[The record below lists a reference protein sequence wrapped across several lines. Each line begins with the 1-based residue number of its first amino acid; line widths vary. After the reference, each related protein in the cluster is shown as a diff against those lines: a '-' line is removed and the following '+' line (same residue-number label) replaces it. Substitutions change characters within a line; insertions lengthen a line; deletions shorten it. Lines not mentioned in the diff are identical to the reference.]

1 MDFMYILMTPF
12 TWLLMFFYQF
22 FNSYGVA
29 LILFTLLVKIILFPF
44 SLKAKKSMIQTNML
58 SGQMRKLQKQYANN
72 QAKYNEELQ
81 KLYAR
86 EGVNPTSG
94 CLWSF
99 LPMFILIP
107 LFAILREP
115 LKYMMGVVG
124 SEAEQMLQAIAV
136 TLNWDTV
143 AVEAGWIAP
152 KVVTEAIA
160 EAAKKEIPYITA
172 YASTRYNQ
180 MFLTSLITPENLEAV
195 KAAVAAVGAPAKEL
209 FVLNTE
215 FLGINLFQ
223 QPTLKFWVNGFGWD
237 SIGLFLLPIL
247 SVVLS
252 ALFMMVTNKTNAI
265 NNPDAVNMN
274 WGMTAVMS
282 LMYLYFG
289 FSMPAAISVY
299 FMANSVLGMGQEFIT
314 AKMLKKDYEEAREK
328 QRLRELEEKEEEKR
342 LRREKAEAKA
352 LAAEEA
358 RKNKGKKQP
367 KDADDDRIP
376 PEVREASR
384 VGIRQYARGRAY
396 DPARYGEVT
405 PYNEKAIESFF
416 IVPEPKEKK
425 KKGKKTDD
433 QPDTKD

>member
-99 LPMFILIP
+99 LPLFILIP

-124 SEAEQMLQAIAV
+124 SEADQMLQAIANTV
-136 TLNWDTV
+136 NWSTV
-143 AVEAGWIAP
+143 AVENGWI
-152 KVVTEAIA
+152 K
-160 EAAKKEIPYITA
+160 EAAE

-367 KDADDDRIP
+367 MTTASPPRSGRPAGWVSASTPGAGPMIP
-376 PEVREASR
+376 PAT
-384 VGIRQYARGRAY
+384 AR
-396 DPARYGEVT
+396 
-405 PYNEKAIESFF
+405 
-416 IVPEPKEKK
+416 
-425 KKGKKTDD
+425 
-433 QPDTKD
+433 

>member
-1 MDFMYILMTPF
+1 MDLMYILMTPF
-12 TWLLMFFYQF
+12 TWLLTFFYQF

-81 KLYAR
+81 KLYAK

-107 LFAILREP
+107 LFAILRQP

-124 SEAEQMLQAIAV
+124 SEAQQMLQAIAV
-136 TLNWDTV
+136 ALNWDTV
-143 AVEAGWIAP
+143 AVNMGWIDA
-152 KVVTEAIA
+152 KVVTDAIA
-160 EAAKKEIPYITA
+160 KAAADNVPYLSA
-172 YASTRYNQ
+172 YADSRYNQ

-195 KAAVAAVGAPAKEL
+195 KAAVAAVGTPAKEL

-247 SVVLS
+247 SVALS
-252 ALFMMVTNKTNAI
+252 ALFMMVSNKTNAI

-274 WGMTAVMS
+274 WGMIVAMS
-282 LMYLYFG
+282 VMYLWFG
-289 FSMPAAISVY
+289 FTMPAAISVY
-299 FMANSVLGMGQEFIT
+299 FMSNSVLGMGQEYIT

-328 QRLRELEEKEEEKR
+328 QKQRELEEKEEEKR

-367 KDADDDRIP
+367 KEDEDRIP

-405 PYNEKAIESFF
+405 PYDEKAIESFF

-425 KKGKKTDD
+425 KKGKETAD
-433 QPDTKD
+433 QPDTKE

>member
-99 LPMFILIP
+99 LPLFILIP

-124 SEAEQMLQAIAV
+124 SEADQMLQAIANTV
-136 TLNWDTV
+136 NWSTV
-143 AVEAGWIAP
+143 AVENGWI
-152 KVVTEAIA
+152 K
-160 EAAKKEIPYITA
+160 EAAE

-405 PYNEKAIESFF
+405 PYDEKAIERFF

>member
-299 FMANSVLGMGQEFIT
+299 FMANSVLGI
-314 AKMLKKDYEEAREK
+314 D
-328 QRLRELEEKEEEKR
+328 
-342 LRREKAEAKA
+342 
-352 LAAEEA
+352 
-358 RKNKGKKQP
+358 RKS
-367 KDADDDRIP
+367 
-376 PEVREASR
+376 V
-384 VGIRQYARGRAY
+384 V
-396 DPARYGEVT
+396 
-405 PYNEKAIESFF
+405 
-416 IVPEPKEKK
+416 
-425 KKGKKTDD
+425 
-433 QPDTKD
+433 

>member
-99 LPMFILIP
+99 LPLFILIP

-124 SEAEQMLQAIAV
+124 SEADQMLQAIANTV
-136 TLNWDTV
+136 NWSTV
-143 AVEAGWIAP
+143 AVENGWI
-152 KVVTEAIA
+152 K
-160 EAAKKEIPYITA
+160 EAAE

-405 PYNEKAIESFF
+405 PYDEKAIESFF

>member
-195 KAAVAAVGAPAKEL
+195 KAAVAAVGTPAKEL

-252 ALFMMVTNKTNAI
+252 ALSMMVTNKTNAI

-358 RKNKGKKQP
+358 RKNKGKKQT

-405 PYNEKAIESFF
+405 PYDEKAIESFF

>member
-99 LPMFILIP
+99 LPLFILIP

-124 SEAEQMLQAIAV
+124 SEADQMLQAIANTV
-136 TLNWDTV
+136 NWSTV
-143 AVEAGWIAP
+143 AVENGWI
-152 KVVTEAIA
+152 K
-160 EAAKKEIPYITA
+160 EAAE

-252 ALFMMVTNKTNAI
+252 ALSMMVTNKTNAI

-405 PYNEKAIESFF
+405 PYDEKAIESFF

>member
-99 LPMFILIP
+99 LPLFILIP

-124 SEAEQMLQAIAV
+124 SEADQMLQAIANTV
-136 TLNWDTV
+136 NWSTV
-143 AVEAGWIAP
+143 AVENGWI
-152 KVVTEAIA
+152 K
-160 EAAKKEIPYITA
+160 EAAE

-274 WGMTAVMS
+274 CGMTAVMS

-405 PYNEKAIESFF
+405 PYDEKAIESFF

>member
-1 MDFMYILMTPF
+1 
-12 TWLLMFFYQF
+12 
-22 FNSYGVA
+22 
-29 LILFTLLVKIILFPF
+29 
-44 SLKAKKSMIQTNML
+44 
-58 SGQMRKLQKQYANN
+58 
-72 QAKYNEELQ
+72 
-81 KLYAR
+81 
-86 EGVNPTSG
+86 
-94 CLWSF
+94 
-99 LPMFILIP
+99 
-107 LFAILREP
+107 
-115 LKYMMGVVG
+115 MMGVVG
-124 SEAEQMLQAIAV
+124 SEADQMLQAIANTV
-136 TLNWDTV
+136 NWSTV
-143 AVEAGWIAP
+143 AVENGWI
-152 KVVTEAIA
+152 K
-160 EAAKKEIPYITA
+160 EAAE

-405 PYNEKAIESFF
+405 PYDEKAIESFF

>member
-124 SEAEQMLQAIAV
+124 SEADQMLQAIANTV
-136 TLNWDTV
+136 NWSTV
-143 AVEAGWIAP
+143 AVENGWI
-152 KVVTEAIA
+152 K
-160 EAAKKEIPYITA
+160 EAAE

-405 PYNEKAIESFF
+405 PYDEKAIESFF

>member
-99 LPMFILIP
+99 LPLFILIP

-124 SEAEQMLQAIAV
+124 SEADQMLQAIANTV
-136 TLNWDTV
+136 NWSTV
-143 AVEAGWIAP
+143 AVENGWI
-152 KVVTEAIA
+152 K
-160 EAAKKEIPYITA
+160 EAAE

-252 ALFMMVTNKTNAI
+252 ALSMMVTNKTNAI

-405 PYNEKAIESFF
+405 PYDEKAIESFF

-425 KKGKKTDD
+425 KKKGKETAD

>member
-12 TWLLMFFYQF
+12 TWLLMFFYQL

-172 YASTRYNQ
+172 YVSTRYNQ

-252 ALFMMVTNKTNAI
+252 ALSMMVTNKTNAI

-405 PYNEKAIESFF
+405 PYDEKAIESFF